1 MLSRSAAVIQPG
13 ERPRASRRFRRL
25 AAGLAFSLLLMGAS
39 PSAAD
44 EFDSRYAGHPLRF
57 AAYLVYPIG
66 VILET
71 LITRPAH
78 WLIHRP
84 ALKGLFGHT
93 D

>member
-1 MLSRSAAVIQPG
+1 V
-13 ERPRASRRFRRL
+13 
-25 AAGLAFSLLLMGAS
+25 AAGLALSLLVVGAT
-39 PSAAD
+39 PAAAD
-44 EFDSRYAGHPLRF
+44 EFESRYAGHPLRF
-57 AAYLVYPIG
+57 AAYVVYPVG

-78 WLIHRP
+78 WLVHRS

>member
-1 MLSRSAAVIQPG
+1 MGSNTPIEEA
-13 ERPRASRRFRRL
+13 RPRASRRFRRT
-25 AAGLAFSLLLMGAS
+25 AAGLAFSLLVVGAT

-44 EFDSRYAGHPLRF
+44 EYNRDYAGHPLRF
-57 AAYLVYPIG
+57 AAYLVYPVG

-71 LITRPAH
+71 LITKPAH
-78 WLIHRP
+78 WLVHRS